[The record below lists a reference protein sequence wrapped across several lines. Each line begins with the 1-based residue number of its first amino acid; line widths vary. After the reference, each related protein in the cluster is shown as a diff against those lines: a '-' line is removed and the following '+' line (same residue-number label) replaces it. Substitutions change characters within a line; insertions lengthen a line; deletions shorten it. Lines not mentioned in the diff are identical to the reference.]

1 MKPIDLKLLSLS
13 AMITLAACSFGVCA
27 EEQKEPM
34 PKNMNKDQIE
44 GRVGEAQGKAKEQTG
59 KILDDKGMEVE
70 GNVQKNL
77 GKTQKGLGD
86 IKKDIK
92 EDK

>member
-1 MKPIDLKLLSLS
+1 MKLTHMKRIGLSVVIALS
-13 AMITLAACSFGVCA
+13 VCSFGAYA
-27 EEQKEPM
+27 EESKEENY
-34 PKNMNKDQIE
+34 KEMNKDQIK
-44 GRVGEAQGKAKEQTG
+44 GRVDEAQGKAKEKTG

-70 GNVQKNL
+70 GNVQKNM
-77 GKTQKGLGD
+77 GKTHKGLGD